1 MAHGQENKA
10 TRQQGSKANRQKKK
24 SQQQDG
30 PIVRKEKT
38 SPNTSL
44 QNADSTVYGA
54 TEQLSVLHSAKRS
67 GGWLE

>member
-1 MAHGQENKA
+1 MDKK

-24 SQQQDG
+24 GQQQDG
-30 PIVRKEKT
+30 PIVRKEET

>member
-1 MAHGQENKA
+1 MDKK
-10 TRQQGSKANRQKKK
+10 TRQQGKQAKK
-24 SQQQDG
+24 SQQQDC